1 VSALAALTR
10 RPAGRLDTCE
20 LERLDRE
27 PVDLARALVQHARYR
42 EALTELGFAVSEL
55 PVLETHPDACF
66 VEDPALVLDE
76 VAVLT
81 CPAPASRRAEV
92 EALVEPLAGL
102 RPLLRLGGAPAPA
115 GGPPTLEG
123 GDVLPIDDVLYTGQS
138 ARTNHAG
145 LKALAHL
152 VLPHGYRVKA
162 VGVDGC
168 LHLKTGSSFLGRQTL
183 LVNPAWVQVERFA
196 PGYELIEVDP
206 AEPFAANAIAVAGRV
221 LVPAAFP
228 RTAARIAERG
238 FEVLR
243 VDLSEFQRME
253 AGPTCLSL
261 RFAGSPVT

>member
-1 VSALAALTR
+1 MSALSALTR
-10 RPAGRLDTCE
+10 RPAGRLETCE
-20 LERLDRE
+20 LGRLECE
-27 PVDLARALVQHARYR
+27 PVDLELALRQHARYR
-42 EALTELGFAVSEL
+42 EALAELGFAVTEL
-55 PVLETHPDACF
+55 PVLEEHPDACF

-81 CPAPASRRAEV
+81 RPAPVSRRAEV
-92 EALVEPLAGL
+92 EALVEPLARV
-102 RPLLRLGGAPAPA
+102 RPLLRMGSAPTLATLA
-115 GGPPTLEG
+115 TLEG

-145 LKALAHL
+145 LKELAHL
-152 VLPHGYRVKA
+152 VLAHGYRVKA

-168 LHLKTGSSFLGRQTL
+168 LHLKTGSSCLGRQTL

-196 PGYELIEVDP
+196 PGYELVEVDP
-206 AEPFAANAIAVAGRV
+206 SEPFAANAIAVAGRV

-238 FEVLR
+238 FDVLR
-243 VDLSEFQRME
+243 VDLSEFQKME

-261 RFAGSPVT
+261 RFASVTLT